1 MSAEIVKLVSNLAQ
15 YTPPIK
21 PVMRDS
27 LNNRLSKR
35 SKETNAEFEK
45 TLNIAYNEL
54 SGEDFKGGVLD
65 SLESYYRNRYK
76 ELSSDFLKI
85 LRRNQRIW
93 IITLIFVV
101 IGLAGMVSGIILVF
115 SGNYSTGL
123 LTMISGILC
132 EFISISLF
140 NLINIENRRLDNISK
155 ELNTLA
161 NTYAATGYI
170 DQISDLKGKG
180 EAIEDL
186 IKTILPN
193 EKHVA

>member
-1 MSAEIVKLVSNLAQ
+1 
-15 YTPPIK
+15 
-21 PVMRDS
+21 MRDS

-65 SLESYYRNRYK
+65 SLESYYRNRY
-76 ELSSDFLKI
+76 EDLSSDFLKI
-85 LRRNQRIW
+85 LRRIHGIW
-93 IITLIFVV
+93 ILTLILVV
-101 IGLAGMVSGIILVF
+101 IGLAGMVSGIFLVF
-115 SGNYSTGL
+115 SGNYSAGAL
-123 LTMISGILC
+123 AMISGIIC

-140 NLINIENRRLDNISK
+140 KLTNVENSRLDNISK

-161 NTYAATGYI
+161 NTYTAMGYI

-193 EKHVA
+193 EKHIA